1 MCLYFSNTLFET
13 LVLAID
19 AAKKAERS
27 KETEQKQAL
36 YKNDMMKAAF
46 TD

>member
-1 MCLYFSNTLFET
+1 MDFYMRQN
-13 LVLAID
+13 

-36 YKNDMMKAAF
+36 YKNNLMKATF
-46 TD
+46 D

>member
-1 MCLYFSNTLFET
+1 MRQN
-13 LVLAID
+13 

-27 KETEQKQAL
+27 KEVEQKQGM
-36 YKNDMMKAAF
+36 YKNQMMKAAF